1 MSNVSQMYVE
11 DMRKKIGH
19 DLLILIG
26 SNIILENEDGH
37 VLLQKR
43 TNGSWG
49 LPGGLMEIGES
60 LEETAIREVHE
71 ETGLEVTDLKLV
83 NTFSGPQYQFT
94 LENKDQ
100 IYVVTSLYKV
110 ISYKGSMNLES
121 DETLD
126 LKYFPYDSL
135 PENMED
141 EYIDYIKYYLANFV
155 Q

>member
-1 MSNVSQMYVE
+1 MYVE

-37 VLLQKR
+37 ILLQKR
-43 TNGSWG
+43 TNDSWG

-60 LEETAIREVHE
+60 LEETAIREVYE

-126 LKYFPYDSL
+126 LKYFPYNPL

>member
-1 MSNVSQMYVE
+1 MYVE
-11 DMRKKIGH
+11 DMRRKIGH

-60 LEETAIREVHE
+60 LEETAIREVYE

-110 ISYKGSMNLES
+110 ISYKESMNLES

-126 LKYFPYDSL
+126 LKYFPYNSL

-141 EYIDYIKYYLANFV
+141 EYIDYIKYYLAND
-155 Q
+155 

>member
-26 SNIILENEDGH
+26 SNIILENEDAH

-100 IYVVTSLYKV
+100 IYVVTSVYKV
-110 ISYKGSMNLES
+110 ISYKGIMNLES

-141 EYIDYIKYYLANFV
+141 EYLDYIKYYLANFV

>member
-11 DMRKKIGH
+11 DMRRKIGH

-60 LEETAIREVHE
+60 LEETAIREVYE

-110 ISYKGSMNLES
+110 ISYKESMNLES

-126 LKYFPYDSL
+126 LKYFPYNSL

-141 EYIDYIKYYLANFV
+141 EYIDYIKYYLAND
-155 Q
+155 